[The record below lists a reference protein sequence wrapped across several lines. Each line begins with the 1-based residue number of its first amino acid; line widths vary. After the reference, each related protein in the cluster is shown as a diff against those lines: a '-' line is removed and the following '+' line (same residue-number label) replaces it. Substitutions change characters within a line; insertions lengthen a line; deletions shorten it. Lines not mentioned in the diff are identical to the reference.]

1 LRQIGERQLEDI
13 ALGAGVLG
21 TGGGGDPHV
30 GKLLAQQSVLEHGPV
45 TVVDVDEVDDDALV
59 ITAAMMGAPTVMVE
73 KLPRG
78 DEIVRAFERLEHHL
92 GVRATHTMSLEI
104 GGLNSVVP
112 FCVAARR
119 GLPVVDADLMGR
131 AFPELQMCLPGVF
144 GIGCAPMAIAD
155 DKGNASIVEGISNHW
170 TERLSR
176 SLTVDMGCAAMIA
189 LYPMAG
195 RQLRDTTIAGSLATA
210 EALGRLI
217 RETRAA
223 HGDPI
228 AAILERCDGHRLFA
242 GKVVDVERR
251 TERGFARA
259 HVRVE
264 GVGEDAGSTFDLRTQ
279 NEHLVAER
287 AGEVLASVPD
297 LIIVLDSETGQ
308 PITTEELRY
317 GFRVTVVALPCDPR
331 WRSAAALEIVGPR
344 YFGYDFDYVPIEA
357 RCASAAARTESTM
370 NS

>member
-1 LRQIGERQLEDI
+1 MRQIGEAQLDDI

-21 TGGGGDPHV
+21 TGGGGDPYI
-30 GKLLAQQSVLEHGPV
+30 GKLLAQQSVREYGPV
-45 TVVDVDEVDDDALV
+45 TVVDVSEVDDDALV
-59 ITAAMMGAPTVMVE
+59 IPAGMMGAPTVMVE
-73 KLPRG
+73 KLPHG
-78 DEIVRAFERLEHHL
+78 NEIVHAFERLQHHL
-92 GVRATHTMSLEI
+92 GGRATHTMSLEI

-112 FCVAARR
+112 FCLAARL

-144 GIGCAPMAIAD
+144 GIDCAPMAVAD
-155 DKGNASIVEGISNHW
+155 DKGNASIVEGVTNAW

-176 SLTVDMGCAAMIA
+176 SLTVDMGCSSMIA

-195 RQLRDTTIAGSLATA
+195 HQLRETTITGSLATA

-228 AAILERCDGHRLFA
+228 AAILERCDGHHLFT
-242 GKVVDVERR
+242 GKVLDVERR

-259 HVRVE
+259 HVRVA
-264 GVGEDAGSTFDLRTQ
+264 GLDGDAGRSFHLRTQ
-279 NEHLVAER
+279 NEHLVAECE
-287 AGEVLASVPD
+287 GEVLASVPD

-317 GFRVTVVALPCDPR
+317 GFRVAVVALPCDPR
-331 WRSAAALEIVGPR
+331 WRSAAALDLVGPR
-344 YFGYDFDYVPIEA
+344 YFGYDFDYVPIEQRVNGA
-357 RCASAAARTESTM
+357 G
-370 NS
+370 